1 MIFLQLFWEFFKTGL
16 FSIGGGLATLPF
28 LQDIAQNY
36 PWFTSSDL
44 LDMIAV
50 SESTPGPMGVNSA
63 TYAGFRAAGILGSL
77 TATFSLVLPSVIV
90 IVLIARALT
99 RFRDSSLVQDGF
111 YGLRPASAGLI
122 FGAMLEVFASSLF
135 HTELWNGLS
144 SIVSVLNVPAIT
156 FFIVLSFAIWKF
168 SKIHP
173 IVFIGV
179 GALFGI
185 LFHFGKIRGRNR

>member
-1 MIFLQLFWEFFKTGL
+1 MILLLRLFYEYFKVGLFAVGGGMATIPFLEALGTKTG
-16 FSIGGGLATLPF
+16 
-28 LQDIAQNY
+28 
-36 PWFTSSDL
+36 WFTHEEL
-44 LDMIAV
+44 LNMIAV

-185 LFHFGKIRGRNR
+185 LFDF